1 MRFSDL
7 ENKEI
12 INFSDGKKLGLVG
25 NCDLSIDLSTGKIL
39 EIIIPEKDGF
49 WDGFMGK
56 SRTLTISWNSI
67 KKIGQDTLI
76 VDIDSEDYFDY
87 NEE

>member
-25 NCDLSIDLSTGKIL
+25 NCDLSIDLETGKIL
-39 EIIIPEKDGF
+39 EIIIPENDSF
-49 WDGFMGK
+49 WDGFIGK
-56 SRTLTISWNSI
+56 SKTLTISWNSI

-76 VDIDSEDYFDY
+76 VEIDSEVYDY